1 MSARE
6 TIKRNIIS
14 FTNQRKN
21 QVPEQ
26 TLEKMIEINR
36 INKRGFWVSQR
47 NGDYWRCTK
56 AETESS
62 QRLAWRNKNTN
73 SEMPTSEM
81 WKKPK
86 ETDVIKVNVQ

>member
-26 TLEKMIEINR
+26 TLEKNDW
-36 INKRGFWVSQR
+36 N
-47 NGDYWRCTK
+47 
-56 AETESS
+56 
-62 QRLAWRNKNTN
+62 
-73 SEMPTSEM
+73 
-81 WKKPK
+81 
-86 ETDVIKVNVQ
+86 